1 LRSVLQFGESVI
13 EMTTVPT
20 ARSQLSELYVRESAA
35 IEQEFSATGDGRAA
49 LARRTALV
57 DAIVQRLW
65 NEIIVGS
72 NPGSNAGSSASPTT
86 VDPDGPKNFALV
98 ATGGFGR
105 GWLFPHSDIDLLFL
119 HAGNSSE
126 SEFKD
131 PIRRFS
137 QELWDLRL
145 KLSPATRNL
154 AECERLDPNNV
165 EFAISLLDCRYLAGD
180 RELFSRLREKAVPRL
195 VARDYQ
201 NLIQNLAE
209 ITRARHHKF
218 GNTVFHL
225 EPNVKDGPGGLRDY
239 NVANW
244 LALISAMEKL
254 KVWPDEKTL
263 LPVSSRRAFDAALD
277 FQMSVRCFLHFRYGR
292 HDNTLIWE
300 AQDEAAARKIGAS
313 IGANDAEI
321 ANTAD
326 WMRIYF
332 GHVRSVHRVC
342 MQLLEEIP
350 AAWSSLYRQFQGW
363 RSKVSSADFSVVDGL
378 IFLQQP
384 AGLRDPE
391 ILLRL
396 FHFMAEHGLK
406 LSTTTEYKV
415 EQALPA
421 LAATPPRGAE
431 LWLYLQ
437 ETLVQPHAADALR
450 AMNALRLLALLLPEL
465 KGIEA
470 LVIRDFYHR
479 YTVDEHSFLAIEN
492 LHRLKES
499 KSEWDQRFAELQSE
513 LEQPEL
519 LYLALLLHDSG
530 KAVPSENHVELSLQ
544 LTDSC
549 AERLDLDPVDRDTL
563 RYLVASHLEMAAATR
578 RDVFDPANVKS
589 FAEKVGVPE
598 RLKMLCL
605 MTYADIKAVN
615 PEAMTPWKADNLWQ
629 LYIACANYLSRSAD
643 ERVHTADDGSSVAP
657 SSVAP
662 SSLAS
667 SNLAH
672 LRSLAPVAGKKIN
685 IFLEGLPQR
694 YLRIHGAT
702 DVLAHAEMATRLG
715 QDGVQLNL
723 KQVRHWYELTLITTD
738 RPFLFASV
746 SGTLAA
752 WGMNI
757 VKANAFSNAAGI
769 VVDTFYFTDR
779 FRTLEM
785 NLQEWE
791 RLKKSIA
798 AVVKG
803 EADVARMLRDRLK
816 SEKGNATKV
825 KIATQIE
832 FDDGCSASSTLVQ
845 VLTQDRPG
853 LLYRMCSLISKH
865 ECNIEIAL
873 IETEGQM
880 AIDILYLTSGG
891 AKLSAARQSALGQAL
906 RDELAAK

>member
-1 LRSVLQFGESVI
+1 
-13 EMTTVPT
+13 MTTGAIV
-20 ARSQLSELYVRESAA
+20 RSELWDLYGRESAA
-35 IEQEFSATGDGRAA
+35 IEQEFSITGEGRVA

-57 DAIVQRLW
+57 DLIVQRLW

-72 NPGSNAGSSASPTT
+72 RPGTTGSS
-86 VDPDGPKNFALV
+86 PDGPDSPKNFALV

-119 HAGNSSE
+119 HAGSDSE
-126 SEFKD
+126 AEFKD

-154 AECERLDPNNV
+154 SECERLDPNNV

-180 RELFSRLREKAVPRL
+180 RELFTRLREKVVPRL
-195 VARDYQ
+195 VGRECQ

-254 KVWPDEKTL
+254 KVWPDERTL

-277 FQMSVRCFLHFRYGR
+277 FQMSVRCFLHFRHGR
-292 HDNTLIWE
+292 HDNTLFWE

-313 IGANDAEI
+313 DADI
-321 ANTAD
+321 ASAAD

-342 MQLLEEIP
+342 NQLLEEIP

-363 RSKVSSADFSVVDGL
+363 RSRVASDDFSVVDGL
-378 IFLQQP
+378 IFLKQTQQ
-384 AGLRDPE
+384 ADGLRDPE
-391 ILLRL
+391 MLLRL

-437 ETLVQPHAADALR
+437 ETLVQSHAADALR
-450 AMNALRLLALLLPEL
+450 SMNALRLLALLLPEL

-470 LVIRDFYHR
+470 LVVRDFYHR

-499 KSEWDQRFAELQSE
+499 KSEWDQRFAELLSE

-530 KAVPSENHVELSLQ
+530 KAVPSDNHVELSLQ

-549 AERLDLDPVDRDTL
+549 TERLDLDPVDRETV
-563 RYLVASHLEMAAATR
+563 RYLVASHLEMSAAMR

-598 RLKMLCL
+598 RMKMQCL

-643 ERVHTADDGSSVAP
+643 ERVHTGNSNNDDSS
-657 SSVAP
+657 S
-662 SSLAS
+662 
-667 SNLAH
+667 LAH
-672 LRSLAPVAGKKIN
+672 LRSLAPVAGKRIN

-702 DVLAHAEMATRLG
+702 DVLAHAEMAGRLG

-746 SGTLAA
+746 SGALAA

-757 VKANAFSNAAGI
+757 VKANAFSNVRAWWW
-769 VVDTFYFTDR
+769 
-779 FRTLEM
+779 TL
-785 NLQEWE
+785 
-791 RLKKSIA
+791 SI
-798 AVVKG
+798 
-803 EADVARMLRDRLK
+803 
-816 SEKGNATKV
+816 SP
-825 KIATQIE
+825 IAFE
-832 FDDGCSASSTLVQ
+832 PW
-845 VLTQDRPG
+845 R
-853 LLYRMCSLISKH
+853 
-865 ECNIEIAL
+865 
-873 IETEGQM
+873 
-880 AIDILYLTSGG
+880 
-891 AKLSAARQSALGQAL
+891 
-906 RDELAAK
+906 

>member
-1 LRSVLQFGESVI
+1 
-13 EMTTVPT
+13 MTTVPT
-20 ARSQLSELYVRESAA
+20 VRNELRDLYARESSA
-35 IEQEFSATGDGRAA
+35 IEQEFTASGDGRAA
-49 LARRTALV
+49 VGKRTALV

-65 NEIIVGS
+65 NEIIVPAHPSPAHPGPAHPGVASES
-72 NPGSNAGSSASPTT
+72 NS
-86 VDPDGPKNFALV
+86 PKNFCLV

-105 GWLFPHSDIDLLFL
+105 GWLFPYSDIDLLFL
-119 HAGNSSE
+119 HGNGNSE
-126 SEFKD
+126 GEFKD
-131 PIRRFS
+131 AIRRFS

-145 KLSPATRNL
+145 KLSPATRTL
-154 AECERLDPNNV
+154 AECEKLDPQNV

-180 RELFSRLREKAVPRL
+180 QELYSRLREKAVPRL
-195 VARDYQ
+195 VGKECQ
-201 NLIQNLAE
+201 NLIQNLGE

-225 EPNVKDGPGGLRDY
+225 EPNIKDGPGGLRDY

-254 KVWPDEKTL
+254 KVWPDTSTL
-263 LPVSSRRAFDAALD
+263 LPVSSRRALDAALD
-277 FQMSVRCFLHFRYGR
+277 FQMSVRCFLHFRHGR
-292 HDNTLIWE
+292 HDNTLTWE
-300 AQDEAAARKIGAS
+300 AQDEAAARKIGAT
-313 IGANDAEI
+313 DAEI
-321 ANTAD
+321 NSAAD
-326 WMRIYF
+326 WMRVYF
-332 GHVRSVHRVC
+332 GHVRAVHRVC
-342 MQLLEEIP
+342 TQLLEEIP

-363 RSKVSSADFSVVDGL
+363 RSRVASADFSVVDGL

-384 AGLRDPE
+384 GGLRDPE
-391 ILLRL
+391 MLLRL

-406 LSTTTEYKV
+406 LSTTTEFKV

-470 LVIRDFYHR
+470 LVVRDFYHR

-499 KSEWDQRFAELQSE
+499 KSEWDRRFAELLTE

-530 KAVPSENHVELSLQ
+530 KAVPSDSHIDLSVRLA
-544 LTDSC
+544 DSC
-549 AERLDLDPVDRDTL
+549 TERLDLDPVDRETV
-563 RYLVASHLEMAAATR
+563 RYLVASHLEMSAAMR

-589 FAEKVGVPE
+589 FSEKIGVPE

-643 ERVHTADDGSSVAP
+643 ERVHTDDGSS
-657 SSVAP
+657 
-662 SSLAS
+662 LT
-667 SNLAH
+667 H
-672 LRSLAPVAGKKIN
+672 LRSLAPVAGKRIN
-685 IFLEGLPQR
+685 VFLEGLPQR
-694 YLRIHGAT
+694 YLRIHGAS
-702 DVLAHAEMATRLG
+702 DVLAHAEMAGRLG
-715 QDGVQLNL
+715 QDGVQLSL
-723 KQVRHWYELTLITTD
+723 KQIRHWYELTLITTD

-746 SGTLAA
+746 SGALAA

-757 VKANAFSNAAGI
+757 VKANAFSNAAGV

-791 RLKKSIA
+791 RLKKSIESI
-798 AVVKG
+798 VKG

-816 SEKGNATKV
+816 SEKTDSAKV
-825 KIATQIE
+825 KISTQIE
-832 FDDGCSASSTLVQ
+832 FDDSSSTHSTLVQ
-845 VLTQDRPG
+845 VITQDRPG
-853 LLYRMCSLISKH
+853 LLYRMCSLVSKH
-865 ECNIEIAL
+865 GCNIEIAL

-880 AIDILYLTSGG
+880 AIDVLYLTSGG
-891 AKLSAARQSALGQAL
+891 AKLNPDREAALGQAL
-906 RDELAAK
+906 RDELALK

>member
-1 LRSVLQFGESVI
+1 MSTGATVRSELRD
-13 EMTTVPT
+13 
-20 ARSQLSELYVRESAA
+20 LYVRETAA
-35 IEQEFSATGDGRAA
+35 IEQEFSAAGEGRAA
-49 LARRTALV
+49 VARRTALV
-57 DAIVQRLW
+57 DSMVQRLW
-65 NEIIVGS
+65 AEIVVGS
-72 NPGSNAGSSASPTT
+72 QTAAPNSGSNATDLNP
-86 VDPDGPKNFALV
+86 PKNLALV

-119 HAGNSSE
+119 HAGGNSE
-126 SEFKD
+126 SVFKD

-145 KLSPATRNL
+145 KLSPVTRGL
-154 AECERLDPNNV
+154 AECEKLDPNNV

-180 RELFSRLREKAVPRL
+180 RELFSRLREKVVPRL
-195 VARDYQ
+195 VGKECHS
-201 NLIQNLAE
+201 LIQNLGE

-239 NVANW
+239 SVANW

-254 KVWPDEKTL
+254 KVWPDTSTL
-263 LPVSSRRAFDAALD
+263 LPVSSRRALDAALD
-277 FQMSVRCFLHFRYGR
+277 FQMSVRCFLHFRHGR
-292 HDNTLIWE
+292 HDNTLTWE

-313 IGANDAEI
+313 DGEI
-321 ANTAD
+321 ANAAD
-326 WMRIYF
+326 WMRVYF
-332 GHVRSVHRVC
+332 GHVRNVHRVC
-342 MQLLEEIP
+342 TQLLEEIP

-363 RSKVSSADFSVVDGL
+363 RSRVESDDFSVVDGL

-384 AGLRDPE
+384 SGLRDPE
-391 ILLRL
+391 MLLRL

-437 ETLVQPHAADALR
+437 ETLVEPHAAEALR
-450 AMNALRLLALLLPEL
+450 AMNALRLLALLIPEV

-470 LVIRDFYHR
+470 LVVRDFYHR

-492 LHRLKES
+492 LHRLKDS
-499 KSEWDQRFAELQSE
+499 KSEWDQRFAQLLTE

-530 KAVPSENHVELSLQ
+530 KAVASDNHIELSVQ
-544 LTDSC
+544 LADSC
-549 AERLDLDPVDRDTL
+549 TERLDLDAADRETV
-563 RYLVASHLEMAAATR
+563 RYLVASHLEMSTAMR
-578 RDVFDPANVKS
+578 RDVFDPANVKL

-605 MTYADIKAVN
+605 MTYADVKAVN

-629 LYIACANYLSRSAD
+629 LYIACANYLSRNAD
-643 ERVHTADDGSSVAP
+643 ERVHTDED
-657 SSVAP
+657 
-662 SSLAS
+662 SSLA
-667 SNLAH
+667 H
-672 LRSLAPVAGKKIN
+672 LHSLAPVAGKKIN
-685 IFLEGLPQR
+685 VFLEGLPQR

-702 DVLAHAEMATRLG
+702 DVLAHAEMAGQLG
-715 QDGVQLNL
+715 QDGVQLSL

-746 SGTLAA
+746 SGALAA

-757 VKANAFSNAAGI
+757 VKANAFSNAAAM

-798 AVVKG
+798 AVIKG

-816 SEKGNATKV
+816 SEKPDSTKV
-825 KIATQIE
+825 RIETQIE
-832 FDDGCSASSTLVQ
+832 FDDISSAHSTLVQ
-845 VLTQDRPG
+845 IITQDRPG
-853 LLYRMCSLISKH
+853 LLYRMCSQVSKH
-865 ECNIEIAL
+865 DCNIEIAL

-880 AIDILYLTSGG
+880 AIDVLYLTSGG
-891 AKLSAARQSALGQAL
+891 AKLSAERQKALREAW
-906 RDELAAK
+906 RDELASK

>member
-1 LRSVLQFGESVI
+1 
-13 EMTTVPT
+13 MTTVAT
-20 ARSQLSELYVRESAA
+20 VRSELRDLYVRESAA
-35 IEQEFSATGDGRAA
+35 IEQEFSVTGEGRTA

-57 DAIVQRLW
+57 DTIVQRLW
-65 NEIIVGS
+65 NEIIVS
-72 NPGSNAGSSASPTT
+72 SQPGSSPA
-86 VDPDGPKNFALV
+86 DPDSPKNLALV

-119 HAGNSSE
+119 HASASSE

-154 AECERLDPNNV
+154 AECDKLDPNNI

-180 RELFSRLREKAVPRL
+180 RELFSRLHEKVVPRL
-195 VARDYQ
+195 VGRECQ
-201 NLIQNLAE
+201 NLIQNLGE

-218 GNTVFHL
+218 ANTVFHL

-254 KVWPDEKTL
+254 KVWPDAQTL

-292 HDNTLIWE
+292 HDNTLTWE
-300 AQDEAAARKIGAS
+300 AQDEAAARKIGA
-313 IGANDAEI
+313 GDLEI
-321 ANTAD
+321 TNAAD
-326 WMRIYF
+326 WMRVYF

-342 MQLLEEIP
+342 NQLLEEIP

-363 RSKVSSADFSVVDGL
+363 RSRVASADFSVVDGL

-391 ILLRL
+391 MLLRL

-437 ETLVQPHAADALR
+437 ETLLQPHAADALR

-470 LVIRDFYHR
+470 LVVRDFYHR
-479 YTVDEHSFLAIEN
+479 YTVDEHSFLAIEH

-530 KAVPSENHVELSLQ
+530 KAVPSQNHVEVSVQ

-549 AERLDLDPVDRDTL
+549 TERLDLDPVDRETV
-563 RYLVASHLEMAAATR
+563 RYLVASHLEMSAAMR

-643 ERVHTADDGSSVAP
+643 ERVHTGDDGSS
-657 SSVAP
+657 
-662 SSLAS
+662 
-667 SNLAH
+667 LAH

-694 YLRIHGAT
+694 YLRIHGAS
-702 DVLAHAEMATRLG
+702 DVLAHAEMAARLG

-723 KQVRHWYELTLITTD
+723 KQVRHWYELTLVTAD

-746 SGTLAA
+746 SGALAA

-757 VKANAFSNAAGI
+757 VKANAFSNAAGM

-816 SEKGNATKV
+816 SEKVNGTKV

-832 FDDGCSASSTLVQ
+832 FDDGCSAHSTMVQ
-845 VLTQDRPG
+845 ILTQDRPG
-853 LLYRMCSLISKH
+853 LLYRMCSLVSKH

-880 AIDILYLTSGG
+880 AIDVLYLTSGG
-891 AKLSAARQSALGQAL
+891 AKLSADRQAALGQAL
-906 RDELAAK
+906 RDELATK

>member
-1 LRSVLQFGESVI
+1 MRD
-13 EMTTVPT
+13 
-20 ARSQLSELYVRESAA
+20 LYARESAA
-35 IEQEFSATGDGRAA
+35 IEQEFFVTGEGRTAV
-49 LARRTALV
+49 ARRTALV
-57 DAIVQRLW
+57 DSIAQRLW
-65 NEIIVGS
+65 NEIVIG
-72 NPGSNAGSSASPTT
+72 AGAGQTDS
-86 VDPDGPKNFALV
+86 DGPKNFALV

-119 HAGNSSE
+119 HGSSDSE
-126 SEFKD
+126 KEFKD
-131 PIRRFS
+131 AIRRFS

-145 KLSPATRNL
+145 KVSPVTRNL
-154 AECERLDPNNV
+154 GECEKLDPNNV

-180 RELFSRLREKAVPRL
+180 RELFARLHEKTVPRL
-195 VARDYQ
+195 VERECHT
-201 NLIQNLAE
+201 LIQNLGE

-254 KVWPDEKTL
+254 KVWPDAQTL
-263 LPVSSRRAFDAALD
+263 LPVSSRRALEAALD
-277 FQMSVRCFLHFRYGR
+277 FQMSVRCFLHFRHGR
-292 HDNTLIWE
+292 HDNSLTWE
-300 AQDEAAARKIGAS
+300 AQDEAAARKIGTRDLDIENAA
-313 IGANDAEI
+313 G
-321 ANTAD
+321 
-326 WMRIYF
+326 WMRVYF
-332 GHVRSVHRVC
+332 GHVRGVHRVC
-342 MQLLEEIP
+342 NQLLEEIP

-363 RSKVSSADFSVVDGL
+363 RSRVASDDFSVVDGL
-378 IFLQQP
+378 IFLKQTQQP
-384 AGLRDPE
+384 GGLRDPE
-391 ILLRL
+391 MLLRL
-396 FHFMAEHGLK
+396 FHFMAEHGLR

-437 ETLVQPHAADALR
+437 ETLLQPHAADALR
-450 AMNALRLLALLLPEL
+450 AMNALRLLTVLLPEL

-470 LVIRDFYHR
+470 LVVRDFYHR
-479 YTVDEHSFLAIEN
+479 YTVDEHSFLAIEH
-492 LHRLKES
+492 LHRLKDS
-499 KSEWDQRFAELQSE
+499 KSEWDQRFGELMTE
-513 LEQPEL
+513 LEQPGL

-530 KAVPSENHVELSLQ
+530 KSVPSDNHVEVSLQ
-544 LTDSC
+544 LTDRC
-549 AERLDLDPVDRDTL
+549 AERLDLDPVDRETL
-563 RYLVASHLEMAAATR
+563 RYLVASHLEMSAAMR
-578 RDVFDPANVKS
+578 RDVFDPANVKA
-589 FAEKVGVPE
+589 FAERVGVPE

-615 PEAMTPWKADNLWQ
+615 PEAMTPWKADSLWQ

-643 ERVHTADDGSSVAP
+643 ERVHTSDDG
-657 SSVAP
+657 
-662 SSLAS
+662 

-672 LRSLAPVAGKKIN
+672 LRSLAPVAGKRIN
-685 IFLEGLPQR
+685 IFLEGMPQR

-702 DVLAHAEMATRLG
+702 DVLAHAEMGARLG
-715 QDGVQLNL
+715 QDGVRLSL
-723 KQVRHWYELTLITTD
+723 KQVRHWYELTLITID

-746 SGTLAA
+746 SGALAA

-757 VKANAFSNAAGI
+757 VKANAFSNAAGM

-803 EADVARMLRDRLK
+803 EADLARMLRVRLK
-816 SEKGNATKV
+816 SEKTSGPKI

-832 FDDGCSASSTLVQ
+832 FDDNSSAHSTLVQ

-853 LLYRMCSLISKH
+853 LLYRMCSLVSKH

-880 AIDILYLTSGG
+880 AIDVLYLTSAGL
-891 AKLSAARQSALGQAL
+891 KLSADRQATLGQAL
-906 RDELAAK
+906 RDELAAP

>member
-1 LRSVLQFGESVI
+1 
-13 EMTTVPT
+13 MTTV
-20 ARSQLSELYVRESAA
+20 AAVRSELRDLYVRESAA
-35 IEQEFSATGDGRAA
+35 IEQEFSVTGEGRTA

-57 DAIVQRLW
+57 DTIVQRLW
-65 NEIIVGS
+65 NEIIVS
-72 NPGSNAGSSASPTT
+72 SQPGSSPA
-86 VDPDGPKNFALV
+86 DPDSPKNLALV

-119 HAGNSSE
+119 HASASSE

-154 AECERLDPNNV
+154 AECDKLDPNNI

-180 RELFSRLREKAVPRL
+180 RELFSRLHEKVVPRL
-195 VARDYQ
+195 VGRECQ
-201 NLIQNLAE
+201 NLIQNLGE

-218 GNTVFHL
+218 ANTVFHL

-254 KVWPDEKTL
+254 KVWPDAQTL

-292 HDNTLIWE
+292 HDNTLTWE
-300 AQDEAAARKIGAS
+300 AQDEAAARKIGA
-313 IGANDAEI
+313 GDLEI
-321 ANTAD
+321 TNAAD
-326 WMRIYF
+326 WMRVYF

-342 MQLLEEIP
+342 NQLLEEIP

-363 RSKVSSADFSVVDGL
+363 RSRVASADFSVVDGL

-391 ILLRL
+391 MLLRL

-437 ETLVQPHAADALR
+437 ETLLQPHAADALR

-470 LVIRDFYHR
+470 LVVRDFYHR
-479 YTVDEHSFLAIEN
+479 YTVDEHSFLAIEH

-530 KAVPSENHVELSLQ
+530 KAVPSQNHVEVSVQ

-549 AERLDLDPVDRDTL
+549 TERLDLDPVDRETV
-563 RYLVASHLEMAAATR
+563 RYLVASHLEMSAAMR

-643 ERVHTADDGSSVAP
+643 ERVHTGDDGSS
-657 SSVAP
+657 
-662 SSLAS
+662 
-667 SNLAH
+667 LAH

-694 YLRIHGAT
+694 YLRIHGAS
-702 DVLAHAEMATRLG
+702 DVLAHAEMAARLG

-723 KQVRHWYELTLITTD
+723 KQVRHWYELTLVTAD

-746 SGTLAA
+746 SGALAA

-757 VKANAFSNAAGI
+757 VKANAFSNASGI

-816 SEKGNATKV
+816 SEKVNGTKV

-832 FDDGCSASSTLVQ
+832 FDDGCSAHSTMVQ
-845 VLTQDRPG
+845 ILTQDRPG
-853 LLYRMCSLISKH
+853 LLYRMCSLVSKH

-880 AIDILYLTSGG
+880 AIDVLYLTSGG
-891 AKLSAARQSALGQAL
+891 AKLSADRQAALGQAL
-906 RDELAAK
+906 RDELATK

>member
-1 LRSVLQFGESVI
+1 MSTVVGVRGEI
-13 EMTTVPT
+13 
-20 ARSQLSELYVRESAA
+20 RDLYAQESAA
-35 IEQEFSATGDGRAA
+35 LAQDFLATGEGRTA

-57 DAIVQRLW
+57 DSIVRRLW
-65 NEIIVGS
+65 QEVVV
-72 NPGSNAGSSASPTT
+72 SSAAENSTASGSAYAL
-86 VDPDGPKNFALV
+86 DLPKNFALV
-98 ATGGFGR
+98 ATGGYGR

-119 HAGNSSE
+119 HGDADSE
-126 SEFKD
+126 SEYKD
-131 PIRRFS
+131 AIRRFS

-145 KLSPATRNL
+145 KLSPVTRSL

-180 RELFSRLREKAVPRL
+180 RALFSRLREKAVPRL
-195 VARDYQ
+195 VGRDCQ
-201 NLIQNLAE
+201 SLIQNLAE
-209 ITRARHHKF
+209 LTRSRHHKF

-239 NVANW
+239 NVAHW
-244 LALISAMEKL
+244 LALVSAMEKL
-254 KVWPDEKTL
+254 RVWPDVKTL
-263 LPVSSRRAFDAALD
+263 LPVSSCRALDAALD
-277 FQMSVRCFLHFRYGR
+277 FQVSVRCFLHFRHGR
-292 HDNTLIWE
+292 HDNTLTWE
-300 AQDEAAARKIGAS
+300 AQDEAAARRIGAS
-313 IGANDAEI
+313 DAEI
-321 ANTAD
+321 SNAAD
-326 WMRIYF
+326 WMRVYF

-342 MQLLEEIP
+342 NQLLEEIP

-363 RSKVSSADFSVVDGL
+363 RSRVTSEDFSVVDGL
-378 IFLQQP
+378 IFLQRP
-384 AGLRDPE
+384 DGLRDPE
-391 ILLRL
+391 LLLRL

-406 LSTTTEYKV
+406 LGTTTEYKV

-437 ETLVQPHAADALR
+437 ETLVQRHAADALR
-450 AMNALRLLALLLPEL
+450 SMNALRLLALLLPEL

-470 LVIRDFYHR
+470 LVVRDFYHR

-499 KSEWDQRFAELQSE
+499 KSEWEQRFAELLTE
-513 LEQPEL
+513 LEQPEV

-530 KAVPSENHVELSLQ
+530 KAVPSENHIELSLQ
-544 LTDSC
+544 LAESC
-549 AERLDLDPVDRDTL
+549 CQRLDLDQRDRETV
-563 RYLVASHLEMAAATR
+563 RYLVASHLEMSAAMR

-589 FAEKVGVPE
+589 FAEKVGAPE

-629 LYIACANYLSRSAD
+629 LYIGSANYLSRSAD
-643 ERVHTADDGSSVAP
+643 ERVHTGEEGSIAGQ
-657 SSVAP
+657 A
-662 SSLAS
+662 
-667 SNLAH
+667 NLAH
-672 LRSLAPVAGKKIN
+672 LHSLAPVAGKKIN
-685 IFLEGLPQR
+685 IFLDGLPQR

-702 DVLAHAEMATRLG
+702 DVLAHAEMAARLG
-715 QDGVQLNL
+715 QDGVQLSL

-746 SGTLAA
+746 SGALAA

-757 VKANAFSNAAGI
+757 VKANAFSNAAGT

-779 FRTLEM
+779 FRTLEL

-798 AVVKG
+798 AVIKG
-803 EADVARMLRDRLK
+803 EADLARMLRDRLR
-816 SEKGNATKV
+816 SEKVGSAKV

-832 FDDGCSASSTLVQ
+832 FDDHSSAHSTLMQ

-853 LLYRMCSLISKH
+853 LLYRMCSLVSKH
-865 ECNIEIAL
+865 DCNIEIAL

-880 AIDILYLTSGG
+880 AIDVLYLTSGG
-891 AKLSAARQSALGQAL
+891 AKLSATRQVALAKAL
-906 RDELAAK
+906 REELAEKEA